1 MKLMKNKKAGL
12 SFGFFLILIATTIIL
27 GTSFVNGAPGGFYA
41 FVDFKSMMFVLSV
54 GLGITFAREHMV
66 FKTQYAKLLKE
77 SFIIAGWLGFLLG
90 FILFLHGCAE
100 MLQASKPLVNHSTFL
115 GLAYSL
121 LPIFYGYNYG
131 YFSEAIL
138 TKSVKEEKVVRKELI
153 ESEPKT
159 NNKNPEKVTKK
170 KTKFES

>member
-1 MKLMKNKKAGL
+1 
-12 SFGFFLILIATTIIL
+12 
-27 GTSFVNGAPGGFYA
+27 
-41 FVDFKSMMFVLSV
+41 MMFVLSV
-54 GLGITFAREHMV
+54 GLGITFAREHIV

-100 MLQASKPLVNHSTFL
+100 MLQASKPLDKDSTFL

-138 TKSVKEEKVVRKELI
+138 TKSVKQEKIVQKELI
-153 ESEPKT
+153 ESEAK
-159 NNKNPEKVTKK
+159 NNENDTEKNI
-170 KTKFES
+170 

>member
-1 MKLMKNKKAGL
+1 
-12 SFGFFLILIATTIIL
+12 
-27 GTSFVNGAPGGFYA
+27 
-41 FVDFKSMMFVLSV
+41 MMFVLSV
-54 GLGITFAREHMV
+54 GLGITFAREHMF

-100 MLQASKPLVNHSTFL
+100 ILQASKPLVNDSTFL

-138 TKSVKEEKVVRKELI
+138 TKSVEWEKIVRKKLI
-153 ESEPKT
+153 ESEAK
-159 NNKNPEKVTKK
+159 NNENDTEKNI
-170 KTKFES
+170 

>member
-66 FKTQYAKLLKE
+66 FKTQYAILLKE

-100 MLQASKPLVNHSTFL
+100 MLQSSKPLVNDSTFL

-138 TKSVKEEKVVRKELI
+138 TKSVKEEKIVRRELI

-159 NNKNPEKVTKK
+159 NNKNPEKVTEKE
-170 KTKFES
+170 TTFES